1 MEEKII
7 NWKEVFRG
15 KLLTLKVAEV
25 ELANGVVSTREVVQ
39 HRGAV
44 AILPILPSGGIL
56 LVSQFRLPAGK
67 ALLEIPAGTLDPQE
81 EPLICAQ
88 RELKEETGYV
98 AGRWQKLASVFLAP
112 GYSTERIHI
121 FLAEELSPGEMS
133 PDQDEILSLK
143 RFPLPQLLKM
153 IEEGEIEDAKTIIA
167 LLLYNNLKKEEK

>member
-1 MEEKII
+1 MEEKAI
-7 NWKEVFRG
+7 NWKEVFKG

-25 ELANGVVSTREVVQ
+25 ALANGVVSTREVVQ

-44 AILPILPSGGIL
+44 AILPILPSGEIL

-67 ALLEIPAGTLDPQE
+67 ILLEIPAGTLNPQE
-81 EPLICAQ
+81 EPLTCAQ
-88 RELKEETGYV
+88 RELEEETGYV
-98 AGRWQKLASVFLAP
+98 AGKWQKLVSVFLAP

-121 FLAEELSPGEMS
+121 FLAEELSPGRMS
-133 PDQDEILSLK
+133 PDQDEILALK

-167 LLLYNNLKKEEK
+167 LLLYNRLLA

>member
-44 AILPILPSGGIL
+44 AILPILPSGEIL

-67 ALLEIPAGTLDPQE
+67 VLLEIPAGTLDPQE

-88 RELKEETGYV
+88 RELEEETGYV
-98 AGRWQKLASVFLAP
+98 AGRWQELASVFLAP